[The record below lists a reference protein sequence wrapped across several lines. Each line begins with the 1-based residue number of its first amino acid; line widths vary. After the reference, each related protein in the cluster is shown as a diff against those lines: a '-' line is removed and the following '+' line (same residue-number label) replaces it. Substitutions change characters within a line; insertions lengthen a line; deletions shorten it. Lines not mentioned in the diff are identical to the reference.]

1 VLNHLLKY
9 QKALVILLIY
19 SFVLLL
25 SIQFYDWIRI
35 AECWFVKMLLNFALL
50 WVLVLVGFSFFQI
63 FKYFRFP
70 DFIYKRLKFE
80 TESFFKLLLVPVF
93 QKALVNSFFR
103 HLNPRVYLK
112 GRGREYIKVYHEETK
127 QSGSSHM
134 LSGAAALAYQVVFYL
149 DRDFLSLVF
158 LSFFNILF
166 NLYPL
171 LLQRM
176 NRFNLERK
184 LPNLFSVES

>member
-1 VLNHLLKY
+1 MLNHLLKY
-9 QKALVILLIY
+9 QKSLVILLIF
-19 SFVLLL
+19 SFVFLL
-25 SIQFYDWIRI
+25 SIQFHDWITLS
-35 AECWFVKMLLNFALL
+35 ECWFVKLLLNFVLL
-50 WVLVLVGFSFFQI
+50 WILVLVGFSFFQTY
-63 FKYFRFP
+63 KYFRFP
-70 DFIYKRLKFE
+70 IFIYKRLRFE
-80 TESFFKLLLVPVF
+80 TETYFRVLLVPAF

-127 QSGSSHM
+127 QSESSHI
-134 LSGAAALAYQVVFYL
+134 LSGAAALSYQI
-149 DRDFLSLVF
+149 VF
-158 LSFFNILF
+158 LIDKDYWSFGHLTFFNVLF

-184 LPNLFSVES
+184 LPSLFNAES